1 MISIRSGVLVAVN
14 LPPGSTSGSATPP
27 TGLLGSGLLGLTE
40 ATSNVASGDT
50 AAEGAAGGETA
61 SCADAAAAAS
71 RMARA
76 TTQVERIIVISTF
89 QLLPGTLLHVW
100 RMRLSDQ
107 GASTLMVSG
116 NNAGVSI
123 HTASVAGSPASG
135 TPAARSTVTHA
146 AANAAETRTAP
157 HAEGSVRSRSAS
169 DLQKR

>member
-50 AAEGAAGGETA
+50 AAEGAAGGDTA

-107 GASTLMVSG
+107 GARTLAIRVSSTGDSIQTVSAFG
-116 NNAGVSI
+116 I
-123 HTASVAGSPASG
+123 PASWM
-135 TPAARSTVTHA
+135 PAVRSTVTHA
-146 AANAAETRTAP
+146 APKAADTTIAP
-157 HAEGSVRSRSAS
+157 HAERSVRSRSSS